1 MQKVNDHSKRAGQ
14 LLEIAEAI
22 PEPYAAQVTT
32 ELAMAYSLLA
42 LVELGKYF
50 ARYGL
55 PVEDVLNSKGGTDG
69 I

>member
-1 MQKVNDHSKRAGQ
+1 MQKVNDHSKRAWQ
-14 LLEIAEAI
+14 LLEIAEAV
-22 PEPYAAQVTT
+22 PDAHKAQVVA

-55 PVEDVLNSKGGTDG
+55 PVEDVLNSKGGTG
-69 I
+69 GA